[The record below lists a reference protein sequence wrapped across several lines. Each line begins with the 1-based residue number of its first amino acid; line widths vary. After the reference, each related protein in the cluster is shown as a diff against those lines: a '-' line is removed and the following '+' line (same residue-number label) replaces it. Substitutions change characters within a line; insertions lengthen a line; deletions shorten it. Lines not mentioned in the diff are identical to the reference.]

1 MFRMLLPADLG
12 GAQLSLPRY
21 IRCIE
26 IIAEADGSTG
36 WCTGQGG
43 VFPNLAD
50 RMTEAAAEEIWGTDP
65 NAVVATGS
73 PTGSTAL
80 KTATGYRLNGRW
92 MFASGVLHATWLA
105 AMAPKVN
112 DTGEVVGFGMF
123 MVPKSDIELQDGW
136 NVRGLRGT
144 GSRQYVLK
152 DVDVPEYRAMD
163 GPVLRDHC
171 GAATGLPAQLIF
183 ASAFGCVGLGIAR
196 RALDEVRHIIADK
209 TPFSTSRKL
218 LDDDMVH
225 LGVGEAEA
233 QWGAARAY
241 LFELAEACAHNYIQE
256 GAVSGELRTHLRLA
270 ATNAMRQAG
279 RVVDKTYELAGSSVI
294 FDDHPLQRCFQD
306 VRALTQQI
314 QARPAHF
321 RTVGRVLLGLEPDNA
336 II

>member
-1 MFRMLLPADLG
+1 MFRMLLPAELG

-26 IIAEADGSTG
+26 VIAEADGSTG

-50 RMTEAAAEEIWGTDP
+50 RMSTAAAEDIWSADA
-65 NAVVATGS
+65 NAVVATGTPS
-73 PTGSTAL
+73 GSTAL
-80 KTATGYRLNGRW
+80 KTQRGYRLNGRW
-92 MFASGVLHATWLA
+92 MFASGVMHATWLA
-105 AMAPKVN
+105 AMAPKV
-112 DTGEVVGFGMF
+112 DGAGKTVGFGMF

-152 DVDVPEYRAMD
+152 DIEVPDYRAMD

-171 GAATGLPAQLIF
+171 GSATGLPALLLF

-196 RALDEVRHIIADK
+196 RALDEVRHIIAEK
-209 TPFSTSRKL
+209 TPYSTSRTL

-225 LGVGEAEA
+225 MGLGEAEA

-241 LFELAEACAHNYIQE
+241 LFELAEACTHDYTQRGE
-256 GAVSGELRTHLRLA
+256 VSGELRTHLRLA

-279 RVVDKTYELAGSSVI
+279 RVVEKTYEIAGSSVI
-294 FDDHPLQRCFQD
+294 FDDHPLQRCSQD

-336 II
+336 VL